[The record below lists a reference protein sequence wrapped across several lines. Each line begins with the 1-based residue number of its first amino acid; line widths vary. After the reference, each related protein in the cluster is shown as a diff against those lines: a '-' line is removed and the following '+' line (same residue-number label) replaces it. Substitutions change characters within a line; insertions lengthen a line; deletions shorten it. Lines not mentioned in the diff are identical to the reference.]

1 VPTDFITGINLSY
14 FLAMSGFPP
23 AGFVFPSFDFGS
35 LFPLPPLPELSLQ
48 PDVAVR
54 GRDGETTGGS
64 TPFRFTVTRTG
75 DTSGESSAAWAVA
88 GRGPNALGAS
98 DFAGNV
104 LPSGTV
110 RFRPG
115 ETSRT
120 VRVEVLADPEQEQTR
135 RFNLSLS
142 EPSGATLGAA
152 LAKGALAKGNL
163 VGSGGADQ
171 IFGSRAP
178 ELIQG
183 REGRDLLTG
192 SGGADGF
199 SFRFGDSPI
208 TAPDRITD
216 HTLGVDKIAIRNRQ
230 GDVQARPLA
239 FSRAA
244 DNSTATT
251 LEELAAA
258 VCRCRRAAAGGPEA
272 GTARGCCGACHR

>member
-1 VPTDFITGINLSY
+1 
-14 FLAMSGFPP
+14 M
-23 AGFVFPSFDFGS
+23 
-35 LFPLPPLPELSLQ
+35 
-48 PDVAVR
+48 VR
-54 GRDGETTGGS
+54 GVDGESTGGP
-64 TPFRFTVTRTG
+64 TTFRFTVTRTG
-75 DTSGESSAAWAVA
+75 GTSGESSAAWAVA

-98 DFAGNV
+98 DFVGAV

-120 VRVEVLADPEQEQTR
+120 IRVQVLADPEQDQAR
-135 RFNLSLS
+135 RFNLTLS
-142 EPSGATLGAA
+142 EPSGATLGAV

-171 IFGSRAP
+171 FFGSRAS
-178 ELIQG
+178 EVIHG
-183 REGRDLLTG
+183 GAGRDLLTG
-192 SGGADGF
+192 SGGADVF
-199 SFRFGDSPI
+199 SFRYGDSPI

-230 GDVQARPLA
+230 GNVQARPLA

-258 VCRCRRAAAGGPEA
+258 VFADADGLRQGAQKLGRREAAVVRATGEELR
-272 GTARGCCGACHR
+272 GTYLLVNDNRRPLNPGRDLLIEITGFNGRLPGVGTIDPSAVFA